1 MIAYHLRQS
10 FKPGEITP
18 EPANK
23 IGYAL
28 ARSPNGKRFVR
39 CSSLG
44 EDYSK
49 ETIVERISGKRI
61 VAPQGKGSGK
71 LQAQSAH

>member
-23 IGYAL
+23 IGYDLAMSLTKGKHAL
-28 ARSPNGKRFVR
+28 LSAPTLTSTTFTRM
-39 CSSLG
+39 
-44 EDYSK
+44 
-49 ETIVERISGKRI
+49 ERI
-61 VAPQGKGSGK
+61 
-71 LQAQSAH
+71 